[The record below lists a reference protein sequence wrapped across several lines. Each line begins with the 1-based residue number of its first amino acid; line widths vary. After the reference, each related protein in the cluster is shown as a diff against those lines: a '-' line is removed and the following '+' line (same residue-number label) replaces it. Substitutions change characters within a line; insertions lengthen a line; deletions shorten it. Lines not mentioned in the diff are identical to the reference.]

1 MASSLPR
8 RLSRVCR
15 RSGRF
20 RRRACWPEG
29 RRGEFG
35 GPGSD
40 AGGGRL
46 LDCAQVQ
53 PAGRGS
59 RRSSQSPHR
68 SAEKR
73 PPGQGAG
80 PGGQCRQAGARPPQE
95 PSSPPG
101 AILSIQALIV
111 RRGAGRGDAMK
122 WWGEICVK
130 VISAASNP
138 TENALSWDLGHTQ
151 LYLGT
156 NSFPP
161 SFVQCLLLNI
171 HERVSSCF
179 NLSLLFFPPFF
190 YAKNVLYLKQ
200 ADERLFSAKKCFP
213 T

>member
-1 MASSLPR
+1 MDSGPVQALQLRDQPQPASAATGSAAANGAGSGLHVMASSLPR

-29 RRGEFG
+29 RRSDFG

-68 SAEKR
+68 SAVKR

-101 AILSIQALIV
+101 AILSTQALIV
-111 RRGAGRGDAMK
+111 YFP
-122 WWGEICVK
+122 
-130 VISAASNP
+130 STNP
-138 TENALSWDLGHTQ
+138 ESLLHAILHLKFVSKEPKATQ
-151 LYLGT
+151 QY
-156 NSFPP
+156 
-161 SFVQCLLLNI
+161 LLLHI
-171 HERVSSCF
+171 CFLQCDMDTPPVEKWASVSP
-179 NLSLLFFPPFF
+179 LLCP
-190 YAKNVLYLKQ
+190 
-200 ADERLFSAKKCFP
+200 
-213 T
+213 